1 MEYIYILRP
10 WQWVKNLLIL
20 VPIIL
25 TKPLSLDNLQNNLI
39 IFISFSLLAS
49 GNYILN
55 DIKDLQNDKLHP
67 KKKFRPIASGKI
79 DINNAKI
86 YSFLVI
92 SSSLALTYL
101 VESKLIIYYFFYL
114 LFAYFYTNYFK
125 YIFLINSFSISTFF
139 LIRLLIGGAVSN
151 IKISIYLAMY
161 IFFTSFFIA
170 TLKKNAIL
178 NTQGIKKSEY
188 LALLKKENL
197 TISTDSLSV
206 ISLLLSN
213 VTLII
218 WSLNNLTEMTETKF
232 AIMIVFLVFYFLF
245 TLLLHTNSKKGE
257 LEDFVLGIIQ
267 DRNLVLLL
275 IVLLVSFYYVYFN

>member
-151 IKISIYLAMY
+151 IKISIYLAIY

-188 LALLKKENL
+188 LTLLKKENL
-197 TISTDSLSV
+197 TISTDSLSI

-232 AIMIVFLVFYFLF
+232 TIMIVFLVFYFLF

>member
-151 IKISIYLAMY
+151 IKISIYLAIY

-188 LALLKKENL
+188 VTLLKKENL

-206 ISLLLSN
+206 SSLLLSN

-232 AIMIVFLVFYFLF
+232 AIMIVFLVFYFFF

>member
-151 IKISIYLAMY
+151 IKISIYLAIY

-188 LALLKKENL
+188 LTLLKKENL
-197 TISTDSLSV
+197 TISTDSLSI

>member
-55 DIKDLQNDKLHP
+55 DLKDLQNDKLHP

-151 IKISIYLAMY
+151 IKISIYLAIY

-188 LALLKKENL
+188 LTLLKKENL
-197 TISTDSLSV
+197 TISTDSLSI

-232 AIMIVFLVFYFLF
+232 TIMIVFLVFYFLF

>member
-55 DIKDLQNDKLHP
+55 DLKDLQNDKLHP

-92 SSSLALTYL
+92 SSSLTLTYL

-151 IKISIYLAMY
+151 IKISIYLAIY

-188 LALLKKENL
+188 LTLLKKENL
-197 TISTDSLSV
+197 TISTDSLSI

-213 VTLII
+213 ITLII

>member
-151 IKISIYLAMY
+151 IKISIYLAIY

-188 LALLKKENL
+188 VTLLKKENL

-206 ISLLLSN
+206 SSLLLSN

>member
-151 IKISIYLAMY
+151 IKISIYLAIY

-188 LALLKKENL
+188 LTLLKKENL
-197 TISTDSLSV
+197 TISTDSLSI

-232 AIMIVFLVFYFLF
+232 AIMIVFLVFYFFF

>member
-55 DIKDLQNDKLHP
+55 DLKDLQNDKLHP

-151 IKISIYLAMY
+151 IKISIYLAIY

-188 LALLKKENL
+188 VTLLKKENL

-206 ISLLLSN
+206 SSLLLSN

>member
-55 DIKDLQNDKLHP
+55 DLKDLQNDKLHP

-151 IKISIYLAMY
+151 IKISIYLAIY

-188 LALLKKENL
+188 LTLLKKENL
-197 TISTDSLSV
+197 TISTDSLSI

-213 VTLII
+213 ITLII

>member
-55 DIKDLQNDKLHP
+55 DLQDLQNDKLHP

-151 IKISIYLAMY
+151 IKISIYLAIY

-188 LALLKKENL
+188 LTLLKKENL
-197 TISTDSLSV
+197 TISTDSLSI

-213 VTLII
+213 ITLII

>member
-125 YIFLINSFSISTFF
+125 YIFLVNSFSISTFF

-151 IKISIYLAMY
+151 IKISIYLAIY

-188 LALLKKENL
+188 LTLLKKENL
-197 TISTDSLSV
+197 TISTDSLSI

-232 AIMIVFLVFYFLF
+232 TIMIVFLVFYFLF

>member
-92 SSSLALTYL
+92 SSSLTLTYL

-125 YIFLINSFSISTFF
+125 YIFLVNSFSISTFF

-151 IKISIYLAMY
+151 IKISIYLAIY

-188 LALLKKENL
+188 VTLLKKENL

-206 ISLLLSN
+206 SSLLLSN

-232 AIMIVFLVFYFLF
+232 TIMIVFLVFYFLF

>member
-55 DIKDLQNDKLHP
+55 DLNDLQNDKLHP

-188 LALLKKENL
+188 LTLLKKENL

-206 ISLLLSN
+206 SSLLLSN